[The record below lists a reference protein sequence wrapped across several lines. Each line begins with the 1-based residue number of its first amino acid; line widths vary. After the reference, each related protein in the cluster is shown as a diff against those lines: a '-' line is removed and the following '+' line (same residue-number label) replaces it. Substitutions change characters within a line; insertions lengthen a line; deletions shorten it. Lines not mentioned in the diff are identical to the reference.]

1 MTQKRD
7 NGSLPTESK
16 QIALLGLGAM
26 GYAVALRLAG
36 TGHELT
42 VWNRT
47 PRKAS
52 GLQEQGIVLA
62 RTAAECVRNADFVL
76 LMLTDD
82 EAVIEIAGAIASGV
96 TDGAT
101 LVDLS
106 TVHPETTTKI
116 RDLVPANV
124 SVVDAPVMG
133 SADAARNGT
142 LGLLVGAT
150 EQDFERVKPVLS
162 ALGNTAL
169 VGGPGAGAAA
179 KVAVMS
185 AIIPGIVAV
194 GEALAVGRALGL
206 DEDTLKTVFAHSPVA
221 ALTQRA
227 FAEQANY
234 ATRLAAKDLCLAHRT
249 EQTPVV
255 ARTMETLQ
263 ATPRGDDD
271 LGRVARH
278 LPIPVPVR

>member
-1 MTQKRD
+1 MTQNED
-7 NGSLPTESK
+7 NGSLP
-16 QIALLGLGAM
+16 QIALLGLGSM
-26 GYAVALRLAG
+26 GYSLAQRLAG
-36 TGHELT
+36 TGHQLT

-47 PRKAS
+47 SQKAS
-52 GLQEQGIVLA
+52 GLQKQGIVWA
-62 RTAAECVRNADFVL
+62 HTAAEAVRHADFIL

-82 EAVIEIAGAIASGV
+82 EAVIEIAGAIAGV
-96 TDGAT
+96 LTDGAT
-101 LVDLS
+101 LIDLS

-116 RDLVPANV
+116 RDLIQASV

-150 EQDFERVKPVLS
+150 EQGFERVKPLLS
-162 ALGNTAL
+162 TLGKPVR

-185 AIIPGIVAV
+185 AIIPGILAV
-194 GEALAVGRALGL
+194 GEAFVVGRALGL
-206 DEDTLKTVFAHSPVA
+206 DDDTLKTVFAHSPVA

-234 ATRLAAKDLCLAHRT
+234 ATRLATKDLGLAHRT

-255 ARTMETLQ
+255 TLTMETLQ

-271 LGRVARH
+271 LGLVARH
-278 LPIPVPVR
+278 LPTAAPLS